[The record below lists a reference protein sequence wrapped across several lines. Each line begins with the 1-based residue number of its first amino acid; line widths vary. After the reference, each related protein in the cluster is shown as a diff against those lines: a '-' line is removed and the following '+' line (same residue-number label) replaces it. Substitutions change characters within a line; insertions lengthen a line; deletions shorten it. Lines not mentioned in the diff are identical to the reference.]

1 MFFNNEINLN
11 IFNDRKGLIMNSVL
25 AGKKI
30 GVFGYGTIGKRL
42 VGKLTAMGANVRF
55 IVRSNQIYDAKM
67 KEIGKTKDYLS
78 ICEKENVELVFL
90 AISNS
95 DPKSTIPGTIAFNY
109 IKSILNK
116 NIRVVTCEK
125 GSLSNYY
132 NELKPCLP

>member
-1 MFFNNEINLN
+1 
-11 IFNDRKGLIMNSVL
+11 MNSVL